1 MPSKVGHNEER
12 RSYAEIRKYCDYNW
26 TLKLSNSGINGVKNF
41 SPVEFMHKYL
51 GKTGNL
57 RDLDPK
63 SFQSDNAFLA
73 DSMIGLRYL
82 LDKWHLNQKFGQL
95 EIDLLNFMSYKP
107 VSTPKVD
114 SETGDWILPSEVFKS
129 MRSDGSE
136 TLAFRNDFEDWIRF
150 FLVNNV
156 WDLLLGKWN
165 FKVCET
171 EDCLHY
177 TLSSKRFHDYAC
189 GSKHR
194 MRMLR
199 QSKKEQLADNQAI
212 II

>member
-12 RSYAEIRKYCDYNW
+12 RSYAEIRKHCDYNW
-26 TLKLSNSGINGVKNF
+26 TLTLSNSGINGVKNF

-57 RDLDPK
+57 RDL
-63 SFQSDNAFLA
+63 QSDNAFLA

-82 LDKWHLNQKFGQL
+82 LDKWYLNQKFGQM
-95 EIDLLNFMSYKP
+95 EIALLNFMSYKP

-129 MRSDGSE
+129 MRADGSE
-136 TLAFRNDFEDWIRF
+136 TLALRN
-150 FLVNNV
+150 
-156 WDLLLGKWN
+156 
-165 FKVCET
+165 VCET
-171 EDCLHY
+171 EDCQHY
-177 TLSSKRFHDYAC
+177 TLSNKRFHDYTC

>member
-12 RSYAEIRKYCDYNW
+12 RSYAEIRKYCDYNR

-41 SPVEFMHKYL
+41 SPVEFMQKYFDDR
-51 GKTGNL
+51 GNISHEQIMVNH
-57 RDLDPK
+57 
-63 SFQSDNAFLA
+63 SFSG

-82 LDKWHLNQKFGQL
+82 LDEWYLNQKFGQL

-107 VSTPKVD
+107 VSKPKVD

-129 MRSDGSE
+129 MRADGSE
-136 TLAFRNDFEDWIRF
+136 TLALRNDFEDWIRF

-177 TLSSKRFHDYAC
+177 TLSSKRFHDYTC